1 MRHLRRY
8 LFKTIDALFQ
18 MTFRLKKNE
27 WHYETVRD
35 YRVECDETGNVIYAG
50 DKFITVNL
58 DRDGSTETMTYS
70 RPVCETL
77 FDPLMYLFSKY
88 TMQEIEEIH
97 KGLQRHLAPPTSARV
112 TGVKDKKGRYVVLV
126 IETRHDADGEE
137 YVTVQKD
144 DTTGDVLAAAKRL
157 YSFKMVSNNRQSWQV
172 VLTYQIEDDMYTEEI
187 VTFFD
192 SKEWNIFVRCVGDKA
207 IDMATTKNFRTTQ
220 QTPFIVSMD
229 GQDSSISTSTSAKE
243 RHKASALG

>member
-1 MRHLRRY
+1 
-8 LFKTIDALFQ
+8 

-27 WHYETVRD
+27 WQYETVRD
-35 YRVECDETGNVIYAG
+35 YRVECDETGNVIHAG

-58 DRDGSTETMTYS
+58 DRDGSTEEMTYS

-112 TGVKDKKGRYVVLV
+112 AGVKDKKDRYVVLV
-126 IETRHDADGEE
+126 IETRHGADGIE
-137 YVTVQKD
+137 YVTVQKE

-172 VLTYQIEDDMYTEEI
+172 VLTYQIEDDMYTEDI
-187 VTFFD
+187 VTFSN
-192 SKEWNIFVRCVGDKA
+192 SKEWGIFVRCVGDKA
-207 IDMATTKNFRTTQ
+207 INMATTKNSRTTQ
-220 QTPFIVSMD
+220 Q
-229 GQDSSISTSTSAKE
+229 SSQVQCNLATSNPYVVQ
-243 RHKASALG
+243 

>member
-1 MRHLRRY
+1 
-8 LFKTIDALFQ
+8 

-35 YRVECDETGNVIYAG
+35 DHEIDYETTQKIDAGN
-50 DKFITVNL
+50 KFITVNVVNRGGL
-58 DRDGSTETMTYS
+58 TEKRTYS
-70 RPVCETL
+70 ISVCETL

-112 TGVKDKKGRYVVLV
+112 AGVQDKKGRNVVLV
-126 IETRHDADGEE
+126 IETRHGADGIE
-137 YVTVQKD
+137 YVTVQKE

-187 VTFFD
+187 VTFSN
-192 SKEWNIFVRCVGDKA
+192 SKEWGIFVRCVGDKA
-207 IDMATTKNFRTTQ
+207 INMATSNNLRTRQ
-220 QTPFIVSMD
+220 QPSQV
-229 GQDSSISTSTSAKE
+229 QCNLATSNPYVVQ
-243 RHKASALG
+243 

>member
-1 MRHLRRY
+1 
-8 LFKTIDALFQ
+8 

-35 YRVECDETGNVIYAG
+35 YRVECDETGNVIHEG

-58 DRDGSTETMTYS
+58 DRDGSTEEMTYS
-70 RPVCETL
+70 KPVCETL

-112 TGVKDKKGRYVVLV
+112 AGVKDKKDQYVVLV
-126 IETRHDADGEE
+126 IETRHGADGKE
-137 YVTVQKD
+137 YVTVQKE

-172 VLTYQIEDDMYTEEI
+172 RLTYQIQDDLYPEEI
-187 VTFFD
+187 VTFFN

-207 IDMATTKNFRTTQ
+207 INMATSKNLRTRQ
-220 QTPFIVSMD
+220 QPSQV
-229 GQDSSISTSTSAKE
+229 QCNLATSNPYVVQ
-243 RHKASALG
+243 

>member
-1 MRHLRRY
+1 
-8 LFKTIDALFQ
+8 

-35 YRVECDETGNVIYAG
+35 DHEIDYETTQKIDAGN
-50 DKFITVNL
+50 KFITVNVVN
-58 DRDGSTETMTYS
+58 RDGWTAKRTYS
-70 RPVCETL
+70 ISVCETL

-112 TGVKDKKGRYVVLV
+112 AGVQDKKGQYVVLV
-126 IETRHDADGEE
+126 IETRHGADGIE
-137 YVTVQKD
+137 YVTVQKE

-172 VLTYQIEDDMYTEEI
+172 RLTYQIEDDMYPDEI
-187 VTFFD
+187 VTFFN
-192 SKEWNIFVRCVGDKA
+192 SKEWGIFVRCVGDKA
-207 IDMATTKNFRTTQ
+207 INMATSNNLRTRQ
-220 QTPFIVSMD
+220 QPSQV
-229 GQDSSISTSTSAKE
+229 QCNLVTSNPYVVQ
-243 RHKASALG
+243 